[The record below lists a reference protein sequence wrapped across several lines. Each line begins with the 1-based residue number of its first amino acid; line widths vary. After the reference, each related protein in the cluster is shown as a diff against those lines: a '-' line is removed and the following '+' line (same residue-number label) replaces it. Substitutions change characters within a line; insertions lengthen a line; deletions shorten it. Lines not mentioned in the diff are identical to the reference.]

1 MKEVLFKVRMTAVRN
16 WFVMVI
22 THAVLMGCVVR
33 MKATVIQTE
42 TALQGLSVASTTVKG
57 QHSKVEMIVV
67 QRLQVVMVVIAAVH
81 GVSVE

>member
-1 MKEVLFKVRMTAVRN
+1 MTAVKN

-22 THAVLMGCVVR
+22 IRAVLMVCAVR

-42 TALQGLSVASTTVKG
+42 TVHQDLFVASTTVKA

-67 QRLQVVMVVIAAVH
+67 QRSQVVMVVIAAVH
-81 GVSVE
+81 GVSAV